1 MRVLQLIC
9 LVALISRCAA
19 DTATTNSH
27 TASTLKINSDA
38 DAVSRVLAADRR
50 QATRS
55 LRQFDHDELAGGDA
69 EDQERGISI
78 SGPVE
83 KMVTKFRDGLNAVLS
98 KNPVRLRAS
107 LVEQLSKTYS
117 YADKLSTS
125 TLKQLE
131 HIEKLRAADI
141 KKGVKGSKATPG
153 GMRRNVEPFPD
164 MSTVPRKF
172 LESHVGRDGQR
183 FGKDGS
189 RLLSA
194 GVVTRFNDK
203 GEREMLMISSSNP
216 KKREFLPPKG
226 GWDKGEDIKT
236 AALRE
241 VIEEGGVSAQLAHG
255 LGKVRLQDGDNKYT
269 YFAYLMKSNK
279 VYDDWSESTRYR
291 LWVPMDDAVEML
303 GKRPQLAEIVK
314 RAKFVDAK
322 IAAGKMPELN
332 PRLSQVKL
340 KTS

>member
-153 GMRRNVEPFPD
+153 GMRRNVEPFPG
-164 MSTVPRKF
+164 MSTVPRKY

-194 GVVTRFNDK
+194 
-203 GEREMLMISSSNP
+203 
-216 KKREFLPPKG
+216 G